1 MKVTWLG
8 QSGYVFEYKGQR
20 LVVDPYLSDI
30 VFEKEGL
37 KRMINPPLSVDELKP
52 DYVFITHDH
61 IDHFDPVTMPFIHEK
76 FPLCEIAG
84 PESVMRHCHRL
95 NFNKAILTLVTK
107 GQRIVLGE
115 FIIHVTPAYHSDP
128 FAVGFIIETAGIVVY
143 ISGDT
148 LYEEALASEILSLA
162 PRPIDVAFVV
172 INGKLNNMGI
182 KDAVHLIKDINT
194 NLAIPMHYGMFLQN
208 TADPNAFLTQCN
220 ENEIKAMELVTGKE
234 TAL

>member
-8 QSGYVFEYKGQR
+8 QSGYVFKYKEQR

-37 KRMINPPLSVDELKP
+37 KRMIDPPLSVDELKP

-61 IDHFDPVTMPFIHEK
+61 LDHFDPVTMPLIHEK
-76 FPLCEIAG
+76 FPLCQIAG
-84 PESVMRHCHRL
+84 PESVMRHCHTL
-95 NFNKAILTLVTK
+95 SFNKAILTPVTK
-107 GQRIVLGE
+107 GARIVLGE

-128 FAVGFIIETAGIVVY
+128 FAVGIIIETADIVVY

-148 LYEEALASEILSLA
+148 LYKEALSPEILSLA

-172 INGKLNNMGI
+172 INGKLGNMGI
-182 KDAVHLIKDINT
+182 EDAVSLMKKLDPK
-194 NLAIPMHYGMFLQN
+194 LAIPMHYGMFLQN
-208 TADPNAFLTQCN
+208 TADPYVFLTQCSKN
-220 ENEIKAMELVTGKE
+220 NIKAIELVTGKE
-234 TAL
+234 TVL